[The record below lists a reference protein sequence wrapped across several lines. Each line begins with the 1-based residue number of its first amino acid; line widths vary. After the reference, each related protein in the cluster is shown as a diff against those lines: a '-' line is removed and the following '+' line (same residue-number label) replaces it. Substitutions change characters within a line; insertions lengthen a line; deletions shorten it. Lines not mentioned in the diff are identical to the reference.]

1 MFRASSEVFKEKN
14 LFVVAGEWSE
24 SEIILYNTS
33 RVSKTRTNDALIHG
47 ERRRRGEESIHKHHH
62 QNHGRTT
69 TEAKPKRFG
78 RDELGGA
85 ADVSATLNRGGRSGE
100 PAGWVHDATAAV
112 AISATAKRGGELRSG
127 GGVDLV
133 RGHDAVEVVREQH
146 VGISRRSGE

>member
-1 MFRASSEVFKEKN
+1 MWSRGSGARAREY
-14 LFVVAGEWSE
+14 
-24 SEIILYNTS
+24 YNTS

-112 AISATAKRGGELRSG
+112 AISATAKRGGEFRSG

-133 RGHDAVEVVREQH
+133 RGHDAVEVIREQH